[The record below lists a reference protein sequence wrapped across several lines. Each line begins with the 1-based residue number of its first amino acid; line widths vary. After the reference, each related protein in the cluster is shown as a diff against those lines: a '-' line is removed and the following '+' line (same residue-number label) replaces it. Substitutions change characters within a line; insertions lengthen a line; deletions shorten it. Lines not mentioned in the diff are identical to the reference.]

1 MITAGPTWSA
11 VRGRLRGNKFNMLFY
26 MQMRNWFLIFL
37 MLTIAYMIQQKSGAA
52 KNYAYRSISSV
63 SIIR

>member
-1 MITAGPTWSA
+1 
-11 VRGRLRGNKFNMLFY
+11 MLFY

-37 MLTIAYMIQQKSGAA
+37 MLTIAYVFQQKSSSHR
-52 KNYAYRSISSV
+52 NYALKSNSTLV

>member
-1 MITAGPTWSA
+1 
-11 VRGRLRGNKFNMLFY
+11 MLFY

-37 MLTIAYMIQQKSGAA
+37 MLTIAYMIQQKTSSTH
-52 KNYAYRSISSV
+52 KNYAFRSISSV